1 MAYLMKREDDR
12 TSGATVSFLDV
23 IACAFGAIVLLV
35 LILPIGELGVL
46 ADSEPVNIDYG
57 QLVQQRQSLDM
68 QIDALT
74 REIEENQKVL
84 QQLSVQSNGKDAR
97 ATDVRNT
104 IASTSAEFNRLQSRT
119 RATESAIQQLRTKA
133 QQAISTT
140 PSEYAGI
147 PVDSEYVVFVIDTS
161 LSMRSIWYQVTE
173 EVEGVLSL
181 YPEMK
186 GFQILSDEGGYLY
199 KSFRKRWLD
208 DSPQLRQ
215 RALNR
220 LKTWRAFSTSSPAK
234 GIKVALRDLYDP
246 QKKIAL
252 FIFGDDF
259 SGSEDLDEYIQSI
272 DRTIASANVTEGTM
286 RVHAF
291 GFENDPNLTY
301 SPLRFSVLMRE
312 LTQRNGGA
320 FLALPLAERQIQRA
334 SN

>member
-1 MAYLMKREDDR
+1 MKREDDR

-57 QLVQQRQSLDM
+57 QLVQQRQALDM
-68 QIDALT
+68 EIDALT
-74 REIEENQKVL
+74 QEIEENSEML
-84 QQLSVQSNGKDAR
+84 QQLSVQSNNKDAT
-97 ATDVRNT
+97 ATKLRNT
-104 IASTSAEFNRLQSRT
+104 IALTAAELDRLQSRT
-119 RATESAIQQLRTKA
+119 TATESAIQQLRTNA

-140 PSEYAGI
+140 TSEYAGI

-161 LSMRSIWYQVTE
+161 SSMRSIWYQVTE

-208 DSPQLRQ
+208 DSPRLRQ

-259 SGSEDLDEYIQSI
+259 SGSEDLDDYIQSI
-272 DRTIASANVTEGTM
+272 DQTIASANVTEGTM
-286 RVHAF
+286 RIHAF
-291 GFENDPNLTY
+291 GFENDPFMTY

-312 LTQRNGGA
+312 LTQKNGGA
-320 FLALPLAERQIQRA
+320 FLALPLAERQIKRS

>member
-1 MAYLMKREDDR
+1 MANVMKREDDR
-12 TSGATVSFLDV
+12 SSGATVSFLDV

-46 ADSEPVNIDYG
+46 ADSEPVNVDYG
-57 QLVQQRQSLDM
+57 QLVLQRQTLDNE
-68 QIDALT
+68 IDALT
-74 REIEENQKVL
+74 REIEENQKLL
-84 QQLSVQSNGKDAR
+84 QQLGVQRSDKDTR
-97 ATDVRNT
+97 AAKVRDT
-104 IASTSAEFNRLQSRT
+104 IASTSAELNRLQSRT
-119 RATESAIQQLRTKA
+119 TATESAIQQLRTGGA
-133 QQAISTT
+133 QAISAT

-161 LSMRSIWYQVTE
+161 SSMKSIWYQVTN

-199 KSFRKRWLD
+199 KSFRNRWMD

-215 RALNR
+215 RVLNR
-220 LKTWRAFSTSSPAK
+220 LKNWRAFSTSSPAK

-246 QKKIAL
+246 NKKMAL

-272 DRTIASANVTEGTM
+272 DQIVESANVTEGTM
-286 RVHAF
+286 RIHAF
-291 GFENDPNLTY
+291 GFENDPYLTY
-301 SPLRFSVLMRE
+301 SPMRFSVLMRA
-312 LTQRNGGA
+312 LTQRHGGA
-320 FLALPLAERQIQRA
+320 FLALPLAERQLQLPP
-334 SN
+334 S

>member
-1 MAYLMKREDDR
+1 MAYLVKREDDR
-12 TSGATVSFLDV
+12 PGGATVSFLDV

-46 ADSEPVNIDYG
+46 ADSEPVNTDYG
-57 QLVQQRQSLDM
+57 QLVLQQRTLDSE
-68 QIDALT
+68 IDALT
-74 REIEENQKVL
+74 REIEVNRVL
-84 QQLSVQSNGKDAR
+84 LERLGEQSNDRDAR
-97 ATDVRNT
+97 STQVSNT
-104 IASTSAEFNRLQSRT
+104 IESTSAELNRLHRST
-119 RATESAIQQLRTKA
+119 TATKSAIQELRSRA

-147 PVDSEYVVFVIDTS
+147 PVDSEYVIFVIDTS

-199 KSFRKRWLD
+199 KTFRKRWLD

-215 RALNR
+215 RALSR

-234 GIKVALRDLYDP
+234 GIKVALRDLYDSE
-246 QKKIAL
+246 KKIAL

-259 SGSEDLDEYIQSI
+259 SGSEDLDEYIRSI
-272 DRTIASANVTEGTM
+272 DQVVSSANVAEGTL
-286 RVHAF
+286 RIHAF
-291 GFENDPNLTY
+291 GFENDPGLTW
-301 SPLRFSVLMRE
+301 SPLRFSVLMHE

-320 FLALPLAERQIQRA
+320 FLALPLAERQLQRP
-334 SN
+334 SG

>member
-1 MAYLMKREDDR
+1 MKREDDR
-12 TSGATVSFLDV
+12 PGGATVSFLDV

-46 ADSEPVNIDYG
+46 ADSDPLNIDYG
-57 QLVQQRQSLDM
+57 RLVLQRQTLDSE
-68 QIDALT
+68 IDALT
-74 REIEENQKVL
+74 REIEENRTLL
-84 QQLSVQSNGKDAR
+84 QQFSERSNDQDAR
-97 ATDVRNT
+97 STKVRNT
-104 IASTSAEFNRLQSRT
+104 IASTSAEIDRLQNRT
-119 RATESAIQQLRTKA
+119 TATEAAIQQLRTKA
-133 QQAISTT
+133 DQAIRTT

-161 LSMRSIWYQVTE
+161 SSMRSIWYQVTE

-199 KSFRKRWLD
+199 RSFRKRWLD

-215 RALNR
+215 RALSR

-246 QKKIAL
+246 EKKMAL

-272 DRTIASANVTEGTM
+272 DQSIASANVTEGTM
-286 RVHAF
+286 RIHAF
-291 GFENDPNLTY
+291 GFENEPHSTY
-301 SPLRFSVLMRE
+301 SPLRFAVLMRE
-312 LTQRNGGA
+312 LTQRHGGA
-320 FLALPLAERQIQRA
+320 FLALPLAESRLQRPT
-334 SN
+334 N

>member
-1 MAYLMKREDDR
+1 MKREDDR
-12 TSGATVSFLDV
+12 SGGATVSFLDV

-46 ADSEPVNIDYG
+46 ADSEPLNIDYG
-57 QLVQQRQSLDM
+57 QLVLQRQTLDSE
-68 QIDALT
+68 IDALT
-74 REIEENQKVL
+74 REIEDNRTLL
-84 QQLSVQSNGKDAR
+84 QQLDERSNDKDTR
-97 ATDVRNT
+97 STTVRNT
-104 IASTSAEFNRLQSRT
+104 IASTAAELDRLQSRT
-119 RATESAIQQLRTKA
+119 TATESAIQQLRTNA

-161 LSMRSIWYQVTE
+161 SSMRSIWYQVTE

-199 KSFRKRWLD
+199 RSFRKRWLD

-215 RALNR
+215 RALSR

-234 GIKVALRDLYDP
+234 GIRVALRDLYDP
-246 QKKIAL
+246 EKKMAL

-272 DRTIASANVTEGTM
+272 DQSIASANVTEGTM
-286 RVHAF
+286 RIHAF
-291 GFENDPNLTY
+291 GFENAPYSTY
-301 SPLRFSVLMRE
+301 SPLRFAVLMRE
-312 LTQRNGGA
+312 LTQRHGGA
-320 FLALPLAERQIQRA
+320 FLALPLAERQLQRPT
-334 SN
+334 N

>member
-1 MAYLMKREDDR
+1 MKREDDR
-12 TSGATVSFLDV
+12 TGGATVSFLDV

-46 ADSEPVNIDYG
+46 ADSEPVSVDYG
-57 QLVQQRQSLDM
+57 QLVLQRQTLDSE
-68 QIDALT
+68 IDALAQ
-74 REIEENQKVL
+74 EIEENQRLL
-84 QQLSVQSNGKDAR
+84 QQLGDQTSKR
-97 ATDVRNT
+97 DVRAAEVRST
-104 IASTSAEFNRLQSRT
+104 IASTSAELSRLQTRT
-119 RATESAIQQLRTKA
+119 TATESAIEQLRTRAA
-133 QQAISTT
+133 QEISAT

-161 LSMRSIWYQVTE
+161 SSMRSIWYQVTS

-199 KSFRKRWLD
+199 RSFRKRWMD

-215 RALNR
+215 RVLNR

-246 QKKIAL
+246 KKKMAL

-272 DRTIASANVTEGTM
+272 NQIVESVNVTEGTM
-286 RVHAF
+286 RIHAF
-291 GFENDPNLTY
+291 GFENDPYQTY

-312 LTQRNGGA
+312 LTQRHGGA
-320 FLALPLAERQIQRA
+320 FLALPLAERKLQPA
-334 SN
+334 VN

>member
-1 MAYLMKREDDR
+1 MKREDDR
-12 TSGATVSFLDV
+12 AGGATVSFLDV

-57 QLVQQRQSLDM
+57 QLVQQRQTLDIE
-68 QIDALT
+68 IDALS

-84 QQLSVQSNGKDAR
+84 DQLRVQSNSKSAR
-97 ATDVRNT
+97 STKVSDT
-104 IASTSAEFNRLQSRT
+104 IASTSAELDRLKSRT
-119 RATESAIQQLRTKA
+119 NATESAIQQMRTRA
-133 QQAISTT
+133 QQAVSTT

-161 LSMRSIWYQVTE
+161 LSMRSIWYQVTT

-199 KSFRKRWLD
+199 KSFRRRWLD

-215 RALNR
+215 RALSR

-259 SGSEDLDEYIQSI
+259 SGSEDLDDYIQSI
-272 DRTIASANVTEGTM
+272 DQTIVSANVAEGTM
-286 RVHAF
+286 RIHAF

-320 FLALPLAERQIQRA
+320 FLALPLAERQIQRT

>member
-1 MAYLMKREDDR
+1 MKREDDR
-12 TSGATVSFLDV
+12 TGGATVSFLDV

-46 ADSEPVNIDYG
+46 ADSEPMNVDYG
-57 QLVQQRQSLDM
+57 SLVLQRQTLDSE
-68 QIDALT
+68 IDALT
-74 REIEENQKVL
+74 REIEENRTLL
-84 QQLSVQSNGKDAR
+84 QQLSERSNDKDAR
-97 ATDVRNT
+97 STTVRDT
-104 IASTSAEFNRLQSRT
+104 IASTSAELDRLQRRT
-119 RATESAIQQLRTKA
+119 TATESAIQQLGTKA

-161 LSMRSIWYQVTE
+161 LSMRSIWYQVTK

-208 DSPQLRQ
+208 DSLQLRQ
-215 RALNR
+215 RALSR

-234 GIKVALRDLYDP
+234 GIRVALRDLYDP
-246 QKKIAL
+246 EKKIAL

-259 SGSEDLDEYIQSI
+259 SGSEDLDKYIQSI
-272 DRTIASANVTEGTM
+272 DQTIASANVTEGTM
-286 RVHAF
+286 RIHAF
-291 GFENDPNLTY
+291 GFENEQGLTW
-301 SPLRFSVLMRE
+301 SPMRFSILMRE
-312 LTQRNGGA
+312 LTQRHGGA
-320 FLALPLAERQIQRA
+320 FLALPLAERQLQRPT
-334 SN
+334 N

>member
-1 MAYLMKREDDR
+1 MKREDDR
-12 TSGATVSFLDV
+12 TGGATVSFLDV

-46 ADSEPVNIDYG
+46 ADSEPMNVDYG
-57 QLVQQRQSLDM
+57 TLVVHRQTLDSE
-68 QIDALT
+68 IDALT
-74 REIEENQKVL
+74 REIEENRTLL
-84 QQLSVQSNGKDAR
+84 QQLSERSNDKDAR
-97 ATDVRNT
+97 STTVRDT
-104 IASTSAEFNRLQSRT
+104 IASTSTELDRLQRRT
-119 RATESAIQQLRTKA
+119 TATESAIQQLGTKA

-161 LSMRSIWYQVTE
+161 LSMRSIWYQVTK

-215 RALNR
+215 RALSR

-234 GIKVALRDLYDP
+234 GIRVALRDLYDP
-246 QKKIAL
+246 EKKMAL

-259 SGSEDLDEYIQSI
+259 SGSEDLDKYIQSI
-272 DRTIASANVTEGTM
+272 DQAIASANVTEGTM
-286 RVHAF
+286 RIHAF
-291 GFENDPNLTY
+291 GFENQQGLTW
-301 SPLRFSVLMRE
+301 SPMRFSILMRE
-312 LTQRNGGA
+312 LTQRHGGA
-320 FLALPLAERQIQRA
+320 FLALPLAERQLQRPT
-334 SN
+334 N